1 MKTNQVNYSLLDK
14 TSVLKMINNIKNQV
28 TGQLPNIYLLHGEM
42 TDSEINQL
50 NNEPKVKAFVSF
62 TKGEGF
68 GRPLLES
75 AITGKPTIVS
85 NWSGHIDYLNPE
97 FTTLLQ
103 GSLKKVHPSAAN
115 NMLLKEAEWFNVDT
129 IHVGHY
135 LRDMFENYKK
145 YKDLA
150 KRQGYYSRTNF
161 SFEKMKEKLDK
172 VLGEKTSGIPKQVEL
187 KLPKL
192 KKIGENK
199 TELPKLKL
207 PKLKKV

>member
-1 MKTNQVNYSLLDK
+1 MVNL
-14 TSVLKMINNIKNQV
+14 
-28 TGQLPNIYLLHGEM
+28 
-42 TDSEINQL
+42 
-50 NNEPKVKAFVSF
+50 

-68 GRPLLES
+68 GRPLLEFS
-75 AITGKPTIVS
+75 LVNKPILTT

-135 LRDMFENYKK
+135 LRDIFENYKK
-145 YKDLA
+145 YRDLA